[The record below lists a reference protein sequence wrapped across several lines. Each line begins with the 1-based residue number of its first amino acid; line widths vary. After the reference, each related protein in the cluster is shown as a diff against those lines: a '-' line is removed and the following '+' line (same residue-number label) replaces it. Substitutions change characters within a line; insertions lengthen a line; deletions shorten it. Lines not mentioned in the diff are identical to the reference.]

1 MPKLVEPLL
10 TQAIANRFRAFNAA
24 ASGAPAASAPANT
37 GKLSTQVRTAIRSV
51 AKPTTIRTAIVSPPL
66 TASPLTATLPGS
78 LALVQ
83 PASRSPADLQL
94 QSQVSDE
101 LSKYITAISKAIVAA
116 HDNWRQRAFLRGVQ
130 ISGITAIGGS
140 ISGPSLAEV
149 LGPTGPSQGLWG
161 NAAAYTAAISN
172 GLTAA
177 WKEWEQSVR
186 VPGLNWYPTFAAV
199 PGPQAPPMTN
209 IPTPMSQL
217 AWSPVALSADHMTM
231 LISRALAKPGP
242 YSEQLFA
249 SVADGFSKNVAA
261 WLPTQMIVGVLGKG
275 PVPSFA
281 PPYVPVAPVMG
292 GNIVEVGPHFAT

>member
-10 TQAIANRFRAFNAA
+10 TQAIANRFRAFNAV
-24 ASGAPAASAPANT
+24 ASAAPAGSSPTKVGQLSA
-37 GKLSTQVRTAIRSV
+37 QVRTGINPIATTTAIRAASF
-51 AKPTTIRTAIVSPPL
+51 APAPAPTPVPTS
-66 TASPLTATLPGS
+66 ATGV

-94 QSQVSDE
+94 QAQVSDE
-101 LSKYITAISKAIVAA
+101 LSKYITAISRAIVAA

-130 ISGITAIGGS
+130 ISGITAMGGS
-140 ISGPSLAEV
+140 VSGPSLAEV
-149 LGPTGPSQGLWG
+149 LGPGGPSQGLWN

-172 GLTAA
+172 GLASA
-177 WKEWEQSVR
+177 WKEWEQTVR

-199 PGPQAPPMTN
+199 PGPQAPPIPN

-217 AWSPVALSADHMTM
+217 TWSPVALSADHMTM
-231 LISRALAKPGP
+231 LISRSLAKPGP

-249 SVADGFSKNVAA
+249 SVADGFSKSVAG
-261 WLPTQMIVGVLGKG
+261 WLPTQMVVGVLGKG

-281 PPYVPVAPVMG
+281 PPYVPVGSVMG